1 MNEAAKTVARQTL
14 EQIARGR
21 KPHKYRAQPTVVDGI
36 RFDSKAEARRYVELK
51 LLVRAGQIS
60 MLTLQPSFDCIVNG
74 QLICRYR
81 ADFEYMDHNGER
93 LTVEDVKSPITAK
106 NPVYRIKKK
115 LVEALYQI
123 QIRETK

>member
-1 MNEAAKTVARQTL
+1 MNAKLTL
-14 EQIARGR
+14 AQLASG
-21 KPHKYRAQPTVVDGI
+21 KQLSKYRARKTEVDGI
-36 RFDSKAEARRYVELK
+36 IFDSAAEARRYGELK
-51 LLVRAGQIS
+51 LLERAGQIS
-60 MLTLQPSFDCIVNG
+60 MLTLQPSFDCVVNG
-74 QLICRYR
+74 TLICKYR